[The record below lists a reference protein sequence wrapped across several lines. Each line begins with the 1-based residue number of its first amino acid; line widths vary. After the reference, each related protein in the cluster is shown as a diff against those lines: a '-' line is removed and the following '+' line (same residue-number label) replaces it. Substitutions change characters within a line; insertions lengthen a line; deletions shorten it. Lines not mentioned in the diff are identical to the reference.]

1 MRLTRNYEYVYGLIK
16 ARMGNRLKQYDY
28 EAILGCEE
36 PRDLFHV
43 LSKTVYGDTLA
54 RFKANTFE
62 DIIEAVTTSAF
73 NNTENLIN
81 SIPKSDIEILA
92 EYKKLLESRSL
103 VNFLKSR
110 IRTDNIVAMMGVISF
125 GSFPPGYYDIEV
137 SSKEKHNFPELTQMV
152 ENSISLVKKHNC
164 MAPLLKIIL
173 FFCEMVSRKIL
184 KSSSSK
190 WRSLSKLVN
199 YMNEATAIE
208 SIILSSQSGIAPE
221 IAEKWFT
228 FKSDTKENRFNILL
242 TEKNVEQVISKLKKT
257 RYGFCLEKQF
267 YKNINDI
274 VERFPYCV
282 IAKEAHSILA
292 GYPFLPST
300 AAAGIMLNLVE
311 VRNIKLAIAAAS
323 GKLDKLET
331 LRLMTI
337 S

>member
-1 MRLTRNYEYVYGLIK
+1 
-16 ARMGNRLKQYDY
+16 
-28 EAILGCEE
+28 
-36 PRDLFHV
+36 
-43 LSKTVYGDTLA
+43 
-54 RFKANTFE
+54 
-62 DIIEAVTTSAF
+62 
-73 NNTENLIN
+73 
-81 SIPKSDIEILA
+81 
-92 EYKKLLESRSL
+92 
-103 VNFLKSR
+103 
-110 IRTDNIVAMMGVISF
+110 
-125 GSFPPGYYDIEV
+125 
-137 SSKEKHNFPELTQMV
+137 
-152 ENSISLVKKHNC
+152 
-164 MAPLLKIIL
+164 
-173 FFCEMVSRKIL
+173 
-184 KSSSSK
+184 
-190 WRSLSKLVN
+190 
-199 YMNEATAIE
+199 
-208 SIILSSQSGIAPE
+208 LSSQSGIAPE